1 MLDLS
6 EKTMFTN
13 PSYIR
18 AKHYVVSMKDTLLK
32 TGFQEENIKLN
43 YQDILTYINNN
54 PKFPLVY
61 PKVSPERFA
70 AQIRHV
76 YLAEQG

>member
-13 PSYIR
+13 ANYIR
-18 AKHYVVSMKDTLLK
+18 ARHYVEHVFKK
-32 TGFQEENIKLN
+32 ENIKLN
-43 YQDILTYINNN
+43 YQDILTYIKNN

-61 PKVSPERFA
+61 PKVTPERLA

-76 YLAEQG
+76 YLMEMEQ